1 MTDLMLVWSDSPA
14 VSMAIWLGLAMIVL
28 YFGRPHAHQLFHS
41 TGQAI
46 HTVLRLAARSVRQLE
61 DRVVARN
68 RDVLLAQGREEVEK
82 TIEQEFQ
89 RVNTVVERE
98 LSHYPALHRKISETI
113 QQIASD
119 YHAATDEQPL
129 PPAWSEVIDKLH
141 SMPAQGDPAVIKVMD
156 NIRGVVD
163 NAHQQTLKAYQ
174 KNCAERHKLLS
185 AMQPQWRSLNQNLQ
199 ATEKTI
205 NGLEEHSKSIDR
217 QMERYESMRKGEDR
231 AANTLMAS
239 SFTQFVIASIVLVI
253 AAFGGIINF
262 HLIALPMSEM
272 VGGSAYIGSVR
283 MSDIAALVIIMV
295 EIAMGLF
302 VMECLRIT
310 RLFPVIGR
318 LDDHIRRRMLWV
330 ALTILVIFATIESS
344 LAYMRDLLAQDREAL
359 SQALAGAATADAQFR
374 WIPSIGQMVLGFIL
388 PFALA
393 FVAIPLESFIH
404 SSRAVLGALTVGLL
418 RMLRVTLRALG
429 GFARQLARMATSLY
443 DIFIMLPLAIEQRI
457 GAAGNRRREQKAQQ
471 AESAAA
477 SGEDDAADKSP
488 RGRRSPLSRRKAEK
502 TEPEISSP
510 DQDMEV
516 PHEPR
521 TA

>member
-1 MTDLMLVWSDSPA
+1 M
-14 VSMAIWLGLAMIVL
+14 
-28 YFGRPHAHQLFHS
+28 
-41 TGQAI
+41 
-46 HTVLRLAARSVRQLE
+46 
-61 DRVVARN
+61 
-68 RDVLLAQGREEVEK
+68 
-82 TIEQEFQ
+82 
-89 RVNTVVERE
+89 VERG

-113 QQIASD
+113 DKVAAD

-129 PPAWSEVIDKLH
+129 PPAWSEVLDKLH
-141 SMPAQGDPAVIKVMD
+141 SLPSQGDPAVVKVMD
-156 NIRGVVD
+156 NIRSIID

-174 KNCAERHKLLS
+174 KNCAERHKILS
-185 AMQPQWRSLNQNLQ
+185 GMQPQWRSLHQDLQ
-199 ATEKTI
+199 STQKTI
-205 NGLEEHSKSIDR
+205 SGLEEHSKTIDR
-217 QMERYESMRKGEDR
+217 QMERYESMRKGEDK
-231 AANTLMAS
+231 ATNTLLAS

-272 VGGSAYIGSVR
+272 VGGSAYIGTVR

-310 RLFPVIGR
+310 HLFPVIGR
-318 LDDHIRRRMLWV
+318 LDDRIRKRMLWV

-359 SQALAGAATADAQFR
+359 SQALVGGATAAEAQFR

-404 SSRAVLGALTVGLL
+404 SSRAVLGTLVVGLL
-418 RMLRVTLRALG
+418 RALRVVLRAVG
-429 GFARQLARMATSLY
+429 GFSRQLSRMLISLY
-443 DIFIMLPLAIEQRI
+443 DIFIMLPLAIEQRLS
-457 GAAGNRRREQKAQQ
+457 GVAERRREQRAEKAQG
-471 AESAAA
+471 AEAEEGKAAPA
-477 SGEDDAADKSP
+477 QKEKADGGSDKP
-488 RGRRSPLSRRKAEK
+488 ARRSPLARRRKTNDDNEQSPQ
-502 TEPEISSP
+502 EP
-510 DQDMEV
+510 EV
-516 PHEPR
+516 PHEPH